1 MANNFKNAV
10 IRNVSADSTLPT
22 VIYSVPDSK
31 KSIAIELDVANKGS
45 AGVNVT
51 VQIEDE
57 SQNET
62 KNQAGTVQNVNAHS
76 ISAVSTDASGANAGK
91 LTTTSSAAHNLI
103 VNDRVLFNYAN
114 NGAPSFTNASLPPSG
129 DAALSAS
136 KFLMTATLRL
146 LAEAISTSASPYPA
160 LSVPTLVLYK
170 YPKPPCRL

>member
-22 VIYSVPDSK
+22 VLYSVPDSK

-57 SQNET
+57 SKNET
-62 KNQAGTVQNVNAHS
+62 KDQAGTVTASNAHV
-76 ISAVSTDASGANAGK
+76 ISAVATNTTGV

-103 VNDRVLFNYAN
+103 VNDRVLFNFS
-114 NGAPSFTNASLPPSG
+114 GATVPLVIINA
-129 DAALSAS
+129 
-136 KFLMTATLRL
+136 
-146 LAEAISTSASPYPA
+146 
-160 LSVPTLVLYK
+160 
-170 YPKPPCRL
+170 